1 MVDKIKDFSDFV
13 DILSKQNSV
22 SESVAKQAQRILGEF
37 AISDPAKYKAYYF
50 KARDLSKG

>member
-1 MVDKIKDFSDFV
+1 MVDKIRDFSDFV

-37 AISDPAKYKAYYF
+37 AISDPTKYKAYYF

>member
-1 MVDKIKDFSDFV
+1 MVDKIRDFSDFL

-22 SESVAKQAQRILGEF
+22 SESVTKQAQRILGEF
-37 AISDPAKYKAYYF
+37 AISDSAKYKAYYF